1 MHLVSWDGVTWDS
14 AARIQGAGKS
24 LGKHRLGQCRARDG
38 VCGLWAPSCHPNS
51 PMRKASS
58 PELS

>member
-14 AARIQGAGKS
+14 AARIQGDGKS

-38 VCGLWAPSCHPNS
+38 VCELWAPS
-51 PMRKASS
+51 
-58 PELS
+58 